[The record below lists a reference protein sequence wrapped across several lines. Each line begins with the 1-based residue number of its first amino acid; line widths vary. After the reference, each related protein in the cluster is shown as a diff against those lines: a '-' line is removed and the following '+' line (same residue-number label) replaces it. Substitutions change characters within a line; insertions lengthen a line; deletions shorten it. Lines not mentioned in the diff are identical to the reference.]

1 MKDFILKI
9 VRSKFSVLY
18 LILFIGI
25 LYTLQEKAI
34 MPLVLKVV
42 ESDIFFEKPIEE
54 NEPLGKLTEKT
65 TRTSFAL
72 THCQGEIRKSGSV
85 PATTEF
91 MSDQF
96 EAWALGN
103 RQYLI
108 RSNLRFT
115 DPEKGPQVK
124 PFACTIRMT
133 GEDEANPE
141 SWTLLGLDMNAID
154 AN

>member
-1 MKDFILKI
+1 MKAFILKL

-25 LYTLQEKAI
+25 LYTFQEKAI

-42 ESDIFFEKPIEE
+42 ESDVFFEKPIEE
-54 NEPLGKLTEKT
+54 NEPLGKMSEKT
-65 TRTSFAL
+65 SRTSFAL
-72 THCQGEIRKSGSV
+72 THCQAEIRKSGTV
-85 PATTEF
+85 PDNTEYL
-91 MSDQF
+91 SDQF

-108 RSNLRFT
+108 RSKLRFA
-115 DPEKGPQVK
+115 DPEKGQQEK

-133 GEDEANPE
+133 GEDESKPE
-141 SWTLLGLDMNAID
+141 SWTLLGLDMNAIEG
-154 AN
+154 N